1 MLVGDHL
8 YGFSSS
14 ILTALKFDTGAMAW
28 RDRSV
33 GKGSLIFADNRLYLY
48 SEDGVV
54 GLAEASPAGYR
65 EHGRFTLAAAERIC
79 RRGATRS
86 SRADC

>member
-1 MLVGDHL
+1 M
-8 YGFSSS
+8 
-14 ILTALKFDTGAMAW
+14 W

-54 GLAEASPAGYR
+54 GLAEASPGAYR
-65 EHGRFTLAAAERIC
+65 ERGRFTIPQQSGLPTWSHPMITGGLLVIRDQD
-79 RRGATRS
+79 TVYTYDV
-86 SRADC
+86 RAK